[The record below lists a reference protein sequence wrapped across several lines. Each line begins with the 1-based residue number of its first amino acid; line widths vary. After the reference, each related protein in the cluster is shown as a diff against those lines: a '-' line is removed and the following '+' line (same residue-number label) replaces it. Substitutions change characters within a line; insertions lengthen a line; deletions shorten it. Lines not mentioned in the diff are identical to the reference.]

1 MLSVRKKQSRRRQNF
16 GHLENKWIVLYSIL
30 ALSSLDVALV
40 EEEKKNSSISFS
52 CLQSF
57 LKINRNL
64 SKTS

>member
-40 EEEKKNSSISFS
+40 EEEKKTGLDALP
-52 CLQSF
+52 LQEDIM
-57 LKINRNL
+57 L
-64 SKTS
+64 